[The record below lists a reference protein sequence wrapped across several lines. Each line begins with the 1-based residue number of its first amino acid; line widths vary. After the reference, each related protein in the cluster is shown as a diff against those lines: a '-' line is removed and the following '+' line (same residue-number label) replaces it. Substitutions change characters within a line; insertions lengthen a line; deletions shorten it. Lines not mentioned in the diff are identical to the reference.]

1 MGRRAAKRVLMLL
14 GIALMLSACD
24 FARGFSTENVAV
36 NDDGQLVVQHQ
47 NNDGLRTFSPPG
59 QFNFNA
65 RVLSDSVTG
74 GNQQREIE
82 LADGTAIRLVNQR
95 AIEESTD
102 GFETFEVVW
111 QVDPDAGWWRG
122 DTYAPIPGVFDL
134 VALPDGSAAAAA
146 GTIGVLE
153 RSPDGTW
160 TPSVADLRTLPL
172 FTVALVLAGALVF
185 MVAAIMAFGP
195 LTHGRGSAKAATILI
210 PPFVLASTWTFN
222 TVDFGADFLTILT
235 FPFAAQSL
243 GTSIGSLIRSKD
255 TPNYLPALV
264 KLTAALGA
272 LLVGVFATLYVLW
285 SRDLLSYRWAVQG
298 CAIATV
304 LVPIVGA
311 YLLRRQVGTQPLPP
325 APNIVES
332 SWSKAI
338 VLGYVLPPIVGIP
351 LTAISALFI
360 AGDSGLVPV
369 ESAVFPWLL
378 VIALAGLPAYLIPKA
393 DYSGLSVKR
402 GDFQILEKIE
412 T

>member
-1 MGRRAAKRVLMLL
+1 M
-14 GIALMLSACD
+14 
-24 FARGFSTENVAV
+24 
-36 NDDGQLVVQHQ
+36 
-47 NNDGLRTFSPPG
+47 
-59 QFNFNA
+59 
-65 RVLSDSVTG
+65 
-74 GNQQREIE
+74 
-82 LADGTAIRLVNQR
+82 
-95 AIEESTD
+95 
-102 GFETFEVVW
+102 
-111 QVDPDAGWWRG
+111 
-122 DTYAPIPGVFDL
+122 
-134 VALPDGSAAAAA
+134 
-146 GTIGVLE
+146 
-153 RSPDGTW
+153 
-160 TPSVADLRTLPL
+160 
-172 FTVALVLAGALVF
+172 
-185 MVAAIMAFGP
+185 
-195 LTHGRGSAKAATILI
+195 
-210 PPFVLASTWTFN
+210 
-222 TVDFGADFLTILT
+222 
-235 FPFAAQSL
+235 
-243 GTSIGSLIRSKD
+243 
-255 TPNYLPALV
+255 